1 MHKRFADLLDR
12 AGPSYGT
19 WSQLASPEVIDI
31 LAATGFAFT
40 IVDTEHGYFG
50 LETGENLI
58 RACDAGGLVPLL
70 RIPGKEPWMITKAL
84 DCGAAAVV
92 VPGIGSAAEARAT
105 VDAARYAPH
114 GRRGACPCVR
124 ATDHLTLEWSAHASK
139 ANAETGIIALIESP
153 EGVAEFEAILAVQG
167 LLAVLLG
174 PFDLSVAMGH
184 EGDFTH
190 PEVMAALA
198 GMARQ
203 ARDAGMPVIMPVFSP
218 ALPAARE
225 QIARWQ
231 ELGVRLFTVGTDKL
245 LFAHHCR
252 SYLQGLGAQP

>member
-1 MHKRFADLLDR
+1 MKKRFADLL
-12 AGPSYGT
+12 AGNQPRHGT

-31 LAATGFAFT
+31 LAATGFDFT

-50 LETGENLI
+50 LETAENLV

-70 RIPGKEPWMITKAL
+70 RVPGKEPWMIMKAL
-84 DCGAAAVV
+84 DCGAAGVV
-92 VPGIGSAAEARAT
+92 VPGIGSAAEAK
-105 VDAARYAPH
+105 AAVAAASYPPR

-124 ATDHLTLEWSAHASK
+124 ATDHLTLDWPAHAER
-139 ANAETGIIALIESP
+139 ANAETGVIALIESP
-153 EGVAEFEAILAVQG
+153 EGVAAFDAILAVDG

-184 EGDFTH
+184 QGDFTH

-203 ARDAGMPVIMPVFSP
+203 ARDAGVPVIMPVFSP
-218 ALPAARE
+218 ALPAVRE

-252 SYLQGLGAQP
+252 SYLQGLGAAA

>member
-1 MHKRFADLLDR
+1 MNKRFADLLVGE
-12 AGPSYGT
+12 GPHYGT
-19 WSQLASPEVIDI
+19 WSQLASPEVVDI
-31 LAATGFAFT
+31 LAVTGFAFT

-70 RIPGKEPWMITKAL
+70 RVPGKEPWMIMKAL
-84 DCGAAAVV
+84 DCGAAGVV
-92 VPGIGSAAEARAT
+92 VPGIGGVADAQAA
-105 VDAARYAPH
+105 VDAANYPPR

-124 ATDHLTLEWSAHASK
+124 ATDHLTLDWSAHASR
-139 ANAETGIIALIESP
+139 ANRETGIIALIESP
-153 EGVAEFEAILAVQG
+153 EGVAAFESILAVKD

-190 PEVMAALA
+190 PEVMTALA
-198 GMARQ
+198 AMVRQ
-203 ARDAGMPVIMPVFSP
+203 ARDACMPVIMPVFSP

-231 ELGVRLFTVGTDKL
+231 ALGVRLFTVGTDKL
-245 LFAHHCR
+245 LFAQHCR
-252 SYLQGLGAQP
+252 SYLQGLDAQA